1 VPLQAITS
9 AEPIPGYRVRERIG
23 AGGYG
28 EVWTADAPGG
38 LVKAIKFVYGFL
50 NEDRASRELKAL
62 NRIKTV
68 RHPFLLSLERI
79 EIVDGQLLIVTELA
93 EASLKERFDGY
104 RASGLP
110 GIPRDELIRYMR
122 DTADV
127 LDFMNEEH
135 SLQHLDIKPENL
147 LVLAGRVKVADF
159 GLVKDIHDATASL
172 MGGLTPLYAP
182 PEVFDGRPSRRSDQ
196 YSLAIVYQEMLTGEL
211 PFPGTTAM
219 QLARQHM
226 QARPRLS
233 SLPEHDQEIVARA
246 LSKAPVDRF
255 ANCRELIDALARAP
269 EEAAARSAE
278 RVEARGHREPSVRS
292 YVGDRCAERGPNT
305 ELLGDGRDRAASFG
319 GSESGVPRVHA
330 CPEVTTLA
338 PIELPDTP
346 TAVCPTLFLGVG
358 RSAGR
363 ILLQLRRRLADRFG
377 RLDDVPALQMLLLDT
392 DTKDLL
398 EATHHRH
405 GFKPQEI
412 IPMPLRHPQEYRNE
426 STTLLRWISRRWL
439 YNIPKSLKTEGLRP
453 LGRLAFV
460 DYAQEISHRMRTA
473 IATATAAESLASAR
487 EHTRLQFVEHDVRVV
502 LVSSISGGTGS
513 GMIADL
519 GYLTRHLL
527 AEMGFRDD
535 NLCAILTHS
544 TGHNPRETELAV
556 VNAYATLNELNHYG
570 RLGGYYPGER
580 ACHVPLRED
589 DNVAFRDTYLVD
601 LGAGLN
607 EQQFDEA
614 ADKVSTYLFLDTTT
628 RAGEF
633 FRACRNA
640 EPRHPDTRNAEIRL
654 RTFGLHQFSCLQD
667 DIVAVAVEHL
677 CRHATDRWL
686 MGTSAGVEPPVLK
699 RSVAAAG
706 RGTDPTKNAAYE
718 QLRVPAERFAESIR
732 LDVDSLI
739 QEVFRHIEHELG
751 QSVDKFFQDQI
762 QQLPLSEVRGSAE
775 GTATVI
781 TQFTKSIDTLL
792 GGRHVS
798 ADHTRPEMG
807 TLEASFAPFRK
818 KAALKR
824 ADAVREWLLDRVDDE
839 TSRIRGA
846 MWLAVWIGALCRT
859 TEDRVRQLHEN
870 IESQL
875 LEVERLL
882 AVAPTARQRGR
893 EKTLAD
899 ELHGLLEQYCKHRL
913 YTRVIDGV
921 AEIAQAANGQI
932 TAIRDE
938 LVDLEREI
946 RHLAEQF
953 DTSRTFDSLVGD
965 DGVGA
970 DHLLESVGHVL
981 VGGVN
986 ELTERLDQQLQ
997 AAVLKDAGGLRKLL
1011 GQGGDIRN
1019 KLPATIRA
1027 LARTTVINLMKT
1039 MDVANLIFSHG
1050 QQVDNDAATLAE
1062 SLSSAQPRLMRCG
1075 GAKRLLVMLPNGSTN
1090 VRPLE
1095 ILHEQMNETPSVAQN
1110 NDGDFIL
1117 CYEVE
1122 QISLTQ
1128 VAVTIIESRRDYAEF
1143 AARFHTR
1150 TDVQWSTL
1158 PDIA

>member
-1 VPLQAITS
+1 MPLQAITA
-9 AEPIPGYRVRERIG
+9 AEPIPGYRIRERIG

-79 EIVDGQLLIVTELA
+79 EVVDGQLLIVTELA
-93 EASLKERFDGY
+93 EASLKERFDAC
-104 RASGLP
+104 RVNGLP
-110 GIPRDELIRYMR
+110 GIPRDELMRYML

-147 LVLAGRVKVADF
+147 LMLAGRVKVADF

-219 QLARQHM
+219 QLARQHLH
-226 QARPRLS
+226 ARPRLS
-233 SLPEHDQEIVARA
+233 SLAEHDQEIIARA
-246 LSKAPVDRF
+246 LAKAPADRF
-255 ANCRELIDALARAP
+255 ANCREMVDALARAP
-269 EEAAARSAE
+269 EQAAARSAE
-278 RVEARGHREPSVRS
+278 RVEASRKREPSVRS

-305 ELLGDGRDRAASFG
+305 ELLGVQGDIPAFG
-319 GSESGVPRVHA
+319 SSESAVPRVHA
-330 CPEVTTLA
+330 NPQVTMLA
-338 PIELPDTP
+338 PIELADTP
-346 TAVCPTLFLGVG
+346 TTICPTLFLGAG

-377 RLDDVPALQMLLLDT
+377 RLDDVPVLQMLLLDT

-405 GFKPQEI
+405 GFKAQEI
-412 IPMPLRHPQEYRNE
+412 VPMPLRHPQEYRND
-426 STTLLRWISRRWL
+426 SGTLLRWISRRWL

-460 DYAQEISHRMRTA
+460 DHAQEINQRIRAA
-473 IATATAAESLASAR
+473 IAAATAPESLASAC
-487 EHTRLQFVEHDVRVV
+487 ENTRLQFFEHDVRVV

-519 GYLTRHLL
+519 GYLARHVLGD
-527 AEMGFRDD
+527 MGFRDD
-535 NLCAILTHS
+535 NVYAVLTHS

-556 VNAYATLNELNHYG
+556 VNAYATLSELNHYG
-570 RLGGYYPGER
+570 RLGSYYPGER
-580 ACHVPLRED
+580 ACRVPLRKD
-589 DNVAFRDTYLVD
+589 DNLAFRDTYLVD
-601 LGAGLN
+601 LGEGLN
-607 EQQFDEA
+607 EQQFDDA

-628 RAGEF
+628 NAGDF
-633 FRACRNA
+633 FRACREA

-667 DIVAVAVEHL
+667 DIVTVAVEHL
-677 CRHATDRWL
+677 CRHVTDRWL
-686 MGTSAGVEPPVLK
+686 VGTLAGVELPVFK
-699 RSVAAAG
+699 RSAAVVN
-706 RGTDPTKNAAYE
+706 RTTDSHKHDEYAHLN
-718 QLRVPAERFAESIR
+718 VPAERFEESIR

-751 QSVDKFFQDQI
+751 QSVDKVFQDQI

-775 GTATVI
+775 GTAGVI
-781 TQFTKSIDTLL
+781 AQFTKSIDTLL
-792 GGRHVS
+792 GCRHAP
-798 ADHTRPEMG
+798 ADHTRPDLG
-807 TLEASFAPFRK
+807 SLEASFAPFRR

-824 ADAVREWLLDRVDDE
+824 ADAIREWLLDKVDDE

-846 MWLAVWIGALCRT
+846 VWLAKWLGTLCKT
-859 TEDRVRQLHEN
+859 TEDRVRQLQEN
-870 IESQL
+870 VESQL

-882 AVAPTARQRGR
+882 AAAPTARARGR
-893 EKTLAD
+893 EKSLAD
-899 ELHGLLEQYCKHRL
+899 ELPSLLEQYCKHRL
-913 YTRVIDGV
+913 YTRVVTGV
-921 AEIAQAANGQI
+921 AEIAKAANGQV

-946 RHLAEQF
+946 RHLADHF
-953 DTSRTFDSLVGD
+953 DVSRTFDSLVSD
-965 DGVGA
+965 DDVGA

-981 VGGVN
+981 VEGVG
-986 ELTERLDQQLQ
+986 ELTARLDQQLQ
-997 AAVLKDAGGLRKLL
+997 AMVLKDAGGLRKLL
-1011 GQGGDIRN
+1011 CQGGDTRN

-1027 LARTTVINLMKT
+1027 IARTTVINLMKT
-1039 MDVANLIFSHG
+1039 MDVADLMFSHG

-1062 SLSSAQPRLMRCG
+1062 SIASAQPRLLRCG

-1090 VRPLE
+1090 VCPLK
-1095 ILHEQMNETPSVAQN
+1095 ILYEQMNETPSVAQN

-1128 VAVTIIESRRDYAEF
+1128 VAVTIIDGRRDYAEF
-1143 AARFHTR
+1143 ASRFHTR
-1150 TDVQWSTL
+1150 TDVEWSTL